1 MWLRIGDHST
11 SNKKLKLTNSGFRF
25 DEGFVTMNEI
35 LPENGLNESRIFEIV
50 ILWRMRICS

>member
-11 SNKKLKLTNSGFRF
+11 SNKKLKLTNSGFKF

-50 ILWRMRICS
+50 IL